1 MFTRILSIPDIDS
14 SFLSMT
20 YYNLYLNNNLQNNIS
35 QSDKVKEILI
45 NDFKNSVYSKIL
57 SDSTYLNK
65 MKLLSNMEDDSFAKT
80 YDAFKFNNF
89 NDVISETNYIKKND
103 LSKKYLTI
111 RALSMLK
118 SGDTT
123 AFFNN
128 IDDIVRS
135 DDKDLSDYAKKIVE
149 MVKDP
154 SLINEANRQAIEK
167 TPYLY
172 EEESQH
178 MVMFILPKK
187 DLDVSYL
194 KTLLSDYHQSSYS
207 TEVFEISAMMMG
219 LETHLVSI
227 KFFENKMNALKY
239 FNNISFSSEIMSELG
254 KVDYKI
260 LPISIDNFQE
270 FYRNKD
276 VDGYSN
282 FVKEKYLN
290 KN

>member
-1 MFTRILSIPDIDS
+1 
-14 SFLSMT
+14 
-20 YYNLYLNNNLQNNIS
+20 
-35 QSDKVKEILI
+35 
-45 NDFKNSVYSKIL
+45 
-57 SDSTYLNK
+57 
-65 MKLLSNMEDDSFAKT
+65 
-80 YDAFKFNNF
+80 
-89 NDVISETNYIKKND
+89 
-103 LSKKYLTI
+103 
-111 RALSMLK
+111 MLK

-128 IDDIVRS
+128 IDNIVRS
-135 DDKDLSDYAKKIVE
+135 EDKDLSTYAKNIVE
-149 MVKDP
+149 MIKDP

-178 MVMFILPKK
+178 MLMFILPKK
-187 DLDVSYL
+187 DLDVGYL

-219 LETHLVSI
+219 LETHLVSV
-227 KFFENKMNALKY
+227 KFFENKKNALKY
-239 FNNISFSSEIMSELG
+239 FNNISLSREVMSELG

-260 LPISIDNFQE
+260 LPISIGNFQE